1 MGITDTILG
10 KMSNVFKPQRKFILA
25 LFAAMI
31 VMRGK
36 VNFRNLSRY
45 SELCEKTFSRQYR
58 TPFDF
63 AKFNKLGIEMV
74 VPSGTTMAAA
84 IDCSF
89 IRKSGNKTYGLDIFY
104 NSIHAKPEKG
114 LEISGLA
121 VVDVDYNTAY
131 SVSTWQTPAKMSAGH
146 TRIDWYLEQFVQD
159 CPCLPSCV
167 RYILTDGYYT
177 KKKFVDGVCNEDY
190 HMISKLRCDS
200 NLRYL
205 YTGAQKLRGR
215 PKLYDG
221 KVRLNN
227 LSRFEFAGEK
237 DNLSLYTAVVNSP
250 SLKRNIRVVCVVSTA
265 KHKIGKALL
274 MSTDIDLS
282 AEDIYRFYKSRFQ
295 IEFLFRD
302 AKQFAGLSDCQAC
315 SEISLDFHFNA
326 CMTALNLMKWEY
338 RKTAG
343 TSFNNG
349 CSIASIKIRKFN
361 EYLLKQ
367 FSAISG
373 IDLSSIKSSDAYHH
387 IINIG
392 TIAP

>member
-63 AKFNKLGIEMV
+63 AKFNKLGIEMI

-146 TRIDWYLEQFVQD
+146 TRID
-159 CPCLPSCV
+159 C
-167 RYILTDGYYT
+167 ILNSLCRTAH
-177 KKKFVDGVCNEDY
+177 VC
-190 HMISKLRCDS
+190 
-200 NLRYL
+200 
-205 YTGAQKLRGR
+205 
-215 PKLYDG
+215 
-221 KVRLNN
+221 RL
-227 LSRFEFAGEK
+227 
-237 DNLSLYTAVVNSP
+237 
-250 SLKRNIRVVCVVSTA
+250 VSV
-265 KHKIGKALL
+265 I
-274 MSTDIDLS
+274 
-282 AEDIYRFYKSRFQ
+282 F
-295 IEFLFRD
+295 
-302 AKQFAGLSDCQAC
+302 
-315 SEISLDFHFNA
+315 
-326 CMTALNLMKWEY
+326 
-338 RKTAG
+338 
-343 TSFNNG
+343 
-349 CSIASIKIRKFN
+349 
-361 EYLLKQ
+361 
-367 FSAISG
+367 
-373 IDLSSIKSSDAYHH
+373 
-387 IINIG
+387 
-392 TIAP
+392 